1 MLNKI
6 ILIGRMTKDPEKT
19 GRDPE
24 KPIANIR
31 IAVDRDFKR
40 DGGPD
45 ADYFTCV
52 AFGQQAK
59 FILQYLSLIHIWTQ
73 ISRRTRSCSPRA
85 AGPAPCRYD
94 SRAV

>member
-6 ILIGRMTKDPEKT
+6 ILIGRMTKDPEKA

-31 IAVDRDFKR
+31 IAVDRDVKR
-40 DGGPD
+40 CGVSD
-45 ADYFTCV
+45 ADYFSCV

-59 FILQYLSLIHIWTQ
+59 LMLQ
-73 ISRRTRSCSPRA
+73 RGR
-85 AGPAPCRYD
+85 
-94 SRAV
+94 